1 MLPHTIWP
9 VKTPPISTSISTI
22 KSFDPAHSDFETI
35 CHEWKGC
42 VIKYV
47 LLPKHFYFIFSHLV
61 DDVADPEI
69 VVVEQGD
76 IFHSN
81 IIFFERKK
89 WRLLK
94 AFL

>member
-1 MLPHTIWP
+1 MLCIC
-9 VKTPPISTSISTI
+9 KRGDLI
-22 KSFDPAHSDFETI
+22 FETRP
-35 CHEWKGC
+35 HRS

-89 WRLLK
+89 
-94 AFL
+94 